1 MGRRRSTHRT
11 VRIDPP
17 RYSPYSRHSPP
28 TLLTTHVSPYVVRAS
43 VCIGRELDHE
53 AARLQL
59 EACLVT
65 DEEMAG
71 DLRSLLMLH
80 DPFPPW
86 PCAMVG
92 RARGRLREDR
102 KMWRKNQPQGF
113 VAKPLNM
120 PDGAQDI
127 LNWYIEPN
135 ISPSPNPNP
144 NPTPTL
150 TQAQTLTLTL
160 TL

>member
-1 MGRRRSTHRT
+1 M
-11 VRIDPP
+11 
-17 RYSPYSRHSPP
+17 
-28 TLLTTHVSPYVVRAS
+28 VRAS